1 MAKNNWTTTDLAR
14 AACEIYGLGSDYD
27 NRARATMSAAAG
39 RVWSIEVETAAAWKR
54 VFAPWS
60 AAGLVSLVPFNAAG
74 ISREDLGDIVA
85 AFDAAKGQSK
95 TIRAA
100 IEDGKRVTLNLGTW
114 LGAPR
119 PDFVERHIWL
129 EVQGYAITDRP
140 DTAPDAVISVRCDHI
155 IAYFLGKAVQPC

>member
-14 AACEIYGLGSDYD
+14 AACELYGLGSDYE
-27 NRARATMSAAAG
+27 NRARATMSAAAD
-39 RVWSIEVETAAAWKR
+39 RPWHIEVEVGQIWKR
-54 VFAPWS
+54 VYSPWS

-74 ISREDLGDIVA
+74 IPREDLGDIVA
-85 AFDAAKGQSK
+85 VFDAAKGQSK

-100 IEDGKRVTLNLGTW
+100 IEAGKRVTLNLGTW

-140 DTAPDAVISVRCDHI
+140 KIAPDAVISVRCDHI
-155 IAYFLGKAVQPC
+155 IAHFLSEAAPC